1 MKLAEVCRILQAQVI
16 AGGEFI
22 QEEAHCACGADL
34 MSDVLAFTKERTLL
48 LTGLTN
54 IQVIRTAELSDLA
67 GLVFVRGKRP
77 AAEVINLAQ
86 AKGIPLLTTD
96 LPMYEACGLLFAA
109 GLPGCAKRVKDCA
122 R

>member
-1 MKLAEVCRILQAQVI
+1 MRLTEVCRVLQAEVI
-16 AGGEFI
+16 VGSEYL
-22 QEEAHCACGADL
+22 ENDAHCACGADL
-34 MSDVLAFTKERTLL
+34 MSDVLAFTKERALL

-77 AAEVINLAQ
+77 GAEVINLAQ
-86 AKGIPLLTTD
+86 AKGIPLLTTN

-109 GLPGCAKRVKDCA
+109 GLPGCSGLVNDCA